1 MRIFLIIG
9 GAVAAFFLTAAI
21 LLSVVVDPNKY
32 KGDISR
38 IVKEKTGREL
48 VFESDVKLNFFPWL
62 GLETGRVSLGPSPAI
77 GAGFGSEPFASVQAA
92 SIRIRILPL
101 FARRVEA
108 KKIGL
113 EGLELNLG
121 RSESGQVNWA
131 DLIGQTPET
140 EAESNSPG
148 LFSAEDLSLDGVQV
162 HNASITWSDLL
173 TGKHYAVTQADVT
186 LAAIRPGSP
195 FDFQTSFSAAA
206 NDPEIKARAEMTGTA
221 TLDIG
226 GMRHVLNNIAA
237 KISATGAA
245 VPGGKGEFTLGL
257 AELKIDKEK
266 QTAQGTGLTFSGY
279 GAKGSGQFSAT
290 NLKTG
295 ADVKGRLEF
304 PDFNGRELSAALT
317 GKALDTADG
326 SAYQHITASLEFK
339 AGRGY
344 LEIPNFSAKLDD
356 AVVEGRFR
364 STGFEEQAYSFNIR
378 IQGLDAD
385 RFLPPKKTEE
395 SAPAPEFG
403 EKSQN
408 AAAHKKDGL
417 FPVEK
422 LRTMRLD
429 GQITAERTKYR
440 NLRYNTLKVPM
451 SVQNAVLDIGPVDAT
466 LYEGALKSHLRVDVQ
481 GQTPH
486 VSFVLNASGIQG
498 RPLFTDL
505 DGKPSQFAGSM
516 SLEMPTA
523 LSCQG
528 NTEMDLRRTMA
539 GRAHFTVRDG
549 VFPGVNLSTVVHE
562 GARKVKNAAGQLTP
576 VSSEKSTSFGS
587 IDGTAVINGGIATIN
602 DLEVKAPFL
611 RGDGKGTINIP
622 TKQVDY
628 TLRIK
633 VVPNVDGQG
642 GGGVLDMFGL
652 VVPLRITGP
661 YDNPSY
667 STDYLRTLGKGA
679 VEVVGDVVGGA
690 VNAVKGLGKALTG
703 KKRLF

>member
-48 VFESDVKLNFFPWL
+48 VFEGDVKLNFFPWL
-62 GLETGRVSLGPSPAI
+62 GLETGRVSLGPSPVI
-77 GAGFGSEPFASVQAA
+77 GAGFGPGPFASVQAA

-108 KKIGL
+108 KKISL

-121 RSESGQVNWA
+121 RSESGLVNWA
-131 DLIGQTPET
+131 DLTGQTPDEDKKDT
-140 EAESNSPG
+140 SA
-148 LFSAEDLSLDGVQV
+148 LFSEDDLTLDGVHVQ
-162 HNASITWSDLL
+162 NASITWTDLL
-173 TGKHYAVTQADVT
+173 TGKHYALTQADVT
-186 LAAIRPGSP
+186 LTAIQPGSP
-195 FDFQTSFSAAA
+195 FDFKTSFSAAA

-226 GMRHVLNNIAA
+226 GVRHVLNNLAA
-237 KISATGAA
+237 KVSATGAA

-266 QTAQGTGLTFSGY
+266 QTAQGTGLTISGY
-279 GAKGSGQFSAT
+279 GAKGSGQFSAA

-326 SAYQHITASLEFK
+326 SAYQHITASVEFK

-385 RFLPPKKTEE
+385 RFLPPKKGEDA
-395 SAPAPEFG
+395 APVFG
-403 EKSQN
+403 EKNPQ
-408 AAAHKKDGL
+408 AAAAPKNGGL
-417 FPVEK
+417 FPVDK

-429 GQITAERTKYR
+429 GQITAERMKYR

-451 SVQNAVLDIGPVDAT
+451 SVQNGVLDIGPVDGSM
-466 LYEGALKSHLRVDVQ
+466 YEGAFKSHLRVDVQ
-481 GQTPH
+481 GPTPH

-516 SLEMPTA
+516 SLDMPTA
-523 LSCQG
+523 LTGQG
-528 NTEMDLRRTMA
+528 NTEMELRRTLA

-587 IDGTAVINGGIATIN
+587 IDGTAVINSGIATIN

-611 RGDGKGTINIP
+611 RGDGKGTVNIP

-667 STDYLRTLGKGA
+667 TTDYLRSLGKGA
-679 VEVVGDVVGGA
+679 VDVVGNVVGGA

-703 KKRLF
+703 KKRIF